1 MNEANPTDFQ
11 FYPTPR
17 SLAIRMWEK
26 FKSREVTR
34 CLEPSCGSADLLM
47 GYQGVSVH
55 RGHGRFQ
62 QNYEQF
68 FRQSVDACEI
78 DLTKHAHLR

>member
-1 MNEANPTDFQ
+1 MNEAKQPDFQ

-26 FKSREVTR
+26 FQNREVTR

-47 GYQGVSVH
+47 GYEGVAVD
-55 RGHGRFQ
+55 RGHLV
-62 QNYEQF
+62 
-68 FRQSVDACEI
+68 ST
-78 DLTKHAHLR
+78 L